1 MGQPDGH
8 CGNHRGGGQP
18 GGCSE
23 FKKHLYEEEGAG
35 VSNPRG
41 GSGEAEDRGGNR
53 ARELEEYRVYVQT
66 KQYIEEIAKQKLGL
80 VNPDEILLKPA
91 PKE

>member
-23 FKKHLYEEEGAG
+23 FEKHLDEVEGAG

-41 GSGEAEDRGGNR
+41 GSGEAEDRGGKSGQR
-53 ARELEEYRVYVQT
+53 AGGVPGVCTDKAVHRGNCQT
-66 KQYIEEIAKQKLGL
+66 EAGTGES
-80 VNPDEILLKPA
+80 
-91 PKE
+91 